1 MKMKLGK
8 RFPCEVEH
16 YPYPMSAPFV
26 LVEQVNEQ
34 GNIFTDKHLH
44 PQCEYIR
51 IVKKD
56 GTVTN

>member
-1 MKMKLGK
+1 MKLNLARK
-8 RFPCEVEH
+8 IVCEVEH
-16 YPYPMSAPFV
+16 YSYPMSAPFV
-26 LVEQVNEQ
+26 LIEQVNEQ

-56 GTVTN
+56 GTTSN